1 MPETPKPPE
10 SDMNPA
16 PPEPGAPG
24 RDPGRTDDLDLPE
37 AQVVKRDRI
46 SLVWLLPV
54 LALVVG
60 GWLAYKTLSERGPII
75 TVEFKTAAGLT
86 AGKTKVKFK
95 DVDIGDVTA
104 IDVSDDLSKV
114 IVTAELTHGSEK
126 FLTHQTR
133 FWVARPRVTASRVS
147 GLETLLSGAFIAID
161 PVGEGKQQRHFVGLP
176 EPPVIT
182 TDEPGKTFRLRSPT
196 LGSLNLGS
204 PVYYRHIRVGQVI
217 EFELDKDGRAVTI
230 DVFVARPHDQ
240 LVLTNTRFWNA
251 SGIDLK
257 LGADGVS
264 LDTESLMSVL
274 LGGVAFDNPDTL
286 ESDGAP
292 ATPDQFFPLY
302 PNRAEAH
309 ERVYLDKERYL
320 LVFSGSVRGLNI
332 GAPVLLRGI
341 KVGQVLDIQLK
352 FDPTKLEFF
361 IPVLI
366 EIEPERIGFPEG
378 QGRARVLED
387 EPDIVDKM
395 VAAGLRAQ
403 LKTGS
408 LLTGQLYVE
417 LEFHRD
423 APPARLARRG
433 DYRVVPTLPTPLETI
448 TTQVNRILGKI
459 DGFPIDEIGED
470 LSATLSGVRE
480 VVDST
485 ALKNSLTE
493 LELILRQLRS
503 LSVKLDDQI
512 APALSSSLHEAEQA
526 LKNANALIAPDA
538 PLNAETVRTMRELSA
553 AARSIRTLA
562 DYLERHPEALIQGK
576 GGTR

>member
-1 MPETPKPPE
+1 MPENPNAPE
-10 SDMNPA
+10 AGMNPA
-16 PPEPGAPG
+16 PPEPDAEHLPQ
-24 RDPGRTDDLDLPE
+24 PADLPE
-37 AQVVKRDRI
+37 AQVVNRDRI

-54 LALVVG
+54 LAVLVG

-126 FLTHQTR
+126 FLTEQTR

-161 PVGEGKQQRHFVGLP
+161 PVGAGKEQRHFVGLP

-182 TDEPGKTFRLRSPT
+182 TDEPGTSFRLRSPT

-217 EFELDKDGRAVTI
+217 DFELDKDGRAVTI
-230 DVFVARPHDQ
+230 EVFVTQPHDK

-251 SGIDLK
+251 SGIDMK
-257 LGADGVS
+257 LSADGIS
-264 LDTESLMSVL
+264 LDTESLLSVL
-274 LGGVAFDNPDTL
+274 LGGVAFDNPDTI
-286 ESDGAP
+286 ESLGEA
-292 ATPDQFFPLY
+292 ANPDQYFPLY
-302 PNRAEAH
+302 PNRSEAH

-320 LVFSGSVRGLNI
+320 LIFGGSVRGLNI
-332 GAPVLLRGI
+332 GAPVVLRGI
-341 KVGQVLDIQLK
+341 TVGQVLDIQLK
-352 FDPTKLEFF
+352 FDAEKLDFY

-366 EIEPERIGFPEG
+366 EIEPERIGFPDG
-378 QGRARVLED
+378 GRQRVLAED
-387 EPDIVDKM
+387 PDILNKL
-395 VAAGLRAQ
+395 VAAGMRAQ

-417 LEFHRD
+417 LDFHKD
-423 APPARLARRG
+423 APPAHLTQRG
-433 DYRVVPTLPTPLETI
+433 DYRVVPTLPTPLEAI
-448 TTQVNRILGKI
+448 TTKVNRILAKV
-459 DGFPIDEIGED
+459 DEFPIDTIGDE
-470 LSATLSGVRE
+470 LSATLAGARE
-480 VVDST
+480 IVDSV

-493 LELILRQLRS
+493 LEQTLRQLRS
-503 LSVKLDDQI
+503 LSAKLDDEI
-512 APALSSSLHEAEQA
+512 APELSSSLHEAQQA
-526 LKNANALIAPDA
+526 LKNVNGLIAPDA
-538 PLNAETVRTMRELSA
+538 PLNAETVRTMR
-553 AARSIRTLA
+553 
-562 DYLERHPEALIQGK
+562 D
-576 GGTR
+576 

>member
-1 MPETPKPPE
+1 MPENPNAPQPG
-10 SDMNPA
+10 MNPA
-16 PPEPGAPG
+16 PSEPDAERLRSPA
-24 RDPGRTDDLDLPE
+24 DFPE
-37 AQVVKRDRI
+37 AQVVNHDRI

-54 LALVVG
+54 LAVLVG

-126 FLTHQTR
+126 FLADQTR

-161 PVGEGKQQRHFVGLP
+161 PVGAGKQQRHFVGLP

-182 TDEPGKTFRLRSPT
+182 TDEPGTSFRLRSPT

-217 EFELDKDGRAVTI
+217 DFELDKDGRAVTI
-230 DVFVARPHDQ
+230 EVFVTQPHDN

-251 SGIDLK
+251 SGIDMK
-257 LGADGVS
+257 LSADGIS
-264 LDTESLMSVL
+264 LDTESLLSVL
-274 LGGVAFDNPDTL
+274 LGGVAFDNPDTI
-286 ESDGAP
+286 ESLGEA
-292 ATPDQFFPLY
+292 ANPDQYFPLY
-302 PNRAEAH
+302 PNRSEAH

-320 LVFSGSVRGLNI
+320 LIFGGSVRGLNI
-332 GAPVLLRGI
+332 GAPVVLRGI
-341 KVGQVLDIQLK
+341 TVGQVLDIQLK
-352 FDPTKLEFF
+352 FDAEKLDFY
-361 IPVLI
+361 IPVLV
-366 EIEPERIGFPEG
+366 EIEPERIGFPDG
-378 QGRARVLED
+378 GRQRMLAED
-387 EPDIVDKM
+387 PDILNKL
-395 VAAGLRAQ
+395 VAAGMRAQ

-417 LEFHRD
+417 LDFHKD
-423 APPARLARRG
+423 APPAHLTQRG
-433 DYRVVPTLPTPLETI
+433 DYRVVPTLPTPLEAI
-448 TTQVNRILGKI
+448 TTKVNRILAKV
-459 DGFPIDEIGED
+459 DEFPIDTIGNE
-470 LSATLSGVRE
+470 LSATLAGARE
-480 VVDST
+480 VVDSV

-493 LELILRQLRS
+493 LEQTLRQLRS
-503 LSVKLDDQI
+503 LSAKLDDEI
-512 APALSSSLHEAEQA
+512 APELSSSLHEAQQA
-526 LKNANALIAPDA
+526 LKNVNGLIAPDA
-538 PLNAETVRTMRELSA
+538 PLNAETVRTMRDVSA

-576 GGTR
+576 GGSR

>member
-1 MPETPKPPE
+1 MPETQ
-10 SDMNPA
+10 S
-16 PPEPGAPG
+16 PPEPGINPVPPDSAEPAP
-24 RDPGRTDDLDLPE
+24 TDDLDLPE
-37 AQVVKRDRI
+37 AQLVKRDRI

-54 LALVVG
+54 LALLVG

-75 TVEFKTAAGLT
+75 TLEFKTAAGLT

-126 FLTHQTR
+126 FLTEGTR

-161 PVGEGKQQRHFVGLP
+161 PASGGKEKRHFVGLP

-182 TDEPGKTFRLRSPT
+182 TDEPGTSFRLRSPT

-217 EFELDKDGRAVTI
+217 DFELDKDGRAVTI
-230 DVFVARPHDQ
+230 EVFITRPHDK
-240 LVLTNTRFWNA
+240 LVLATTRFWNA
-251 SGIDLK
+251 SGIDMK

-264 LDTESLMSVL
+264 VDTESLLSVL

-286 ESDGAP
+286 ESDGA
-292 ATPDQFFPLY
+292 AAKPDQYFPLY

-309 ERVYLDKERYL
+309 ERVYLDKQRYL
-320 LVFSGSVRGLNI
+320 LIFGGSVRGLNI

-341 KVGQVLDIQLK
+341 KVGQVLDVQLK
-352 FDPTKLEFF
+352 FDVDQLDFY

-366 EIEPERIGFPEG
+366 EIEPERIGFPDGDARE
-378 QGRARVLED
+378 RVLAKD
-387 EPDIVDKM
+387 PDILDQL
-395 VAAGLRAQ
+395 VAAGMRAQ

-417 LEFHRD
+417 LDFHKD
-423 APPARLARRG
+423 APPARLTQRG
-433 DYRVVPTLPTPLETI
+433 DYRVVPTMPTPLEAI
-448 TTQVNRILGKI
+448 TTKVNRILAKV
-459 DGFPIDEIGED
+459 DAFPIDTIGSD
-470 LSATLSGVRE
+470 LSATLAGARE
-480 VVDST
+480 VVDS
-485 ALKNSLTE
+485 AELKNSLTE
-493 LELILRQLRS
+493 LEQTLRQLRK
-503 LSVKLDDQI
+503 LSATLDDDI
-512 APALSSSLHEAEQA
+512 APGLSSSLQEAQQA
-526 LKNANALIAPDA
+526 LKNVNGLIAPDA
-538 PLNAETVRTMRELSA
+538 PLNAETVRTMRDLSA
-553 AARSIRTLA
+553 AARSIRALA

-576 GGTR
+576 GGSR